1 MNGCKTETM
10 DDLLSI
16 MRRLRAPDGCP
27 WDREQTHK
35 SLKKSLMEECAELMD
50 AIEAEDDC
58 GMREEM
64 GDLLMNIALQ
74 AVIAEERGAF
84 TFRDVVH
91 DIAEK
96 MIRRHPRV
104 FGGEIPEVE
113 NEKDLWEAIKK
124 QEREEK
130 KKRAAAH

>member
-1 MNGCKTETM
+1 MENKMNTLE
-10 DDLLSI
+10 DLVRI
-16 MRRLRAPDGCP
+16 IRILRSENGCP
-27 WDREQTHK
+27 WDRVQTHA
-35 SLKKSLMEECAELMD
+35 SIRMDMLEEAYEAADVIDKKDMKNLCEELGDVLFQVMFHSE
-50 AIEAEDDC
+50 IEAEQ
-58 GMREEM
+58 G
-64 GDLLMNIALQ
+64 N
-74 AVIAEERGAF
+74 F
-84 TFRDVVH
+84 TVDDVVNG
-91 DIAEK
+91 ICEK